1 MQKNILITGGAGYVG
16 SQTAKF
22 FKQKGYNPVAFD
34 NLSYGNSYAVKWG
47 ELIVGD
53 LTNYEDI
60 NNAIKKTNPIAIVHC
75 GACISV
81 GESVNNPYKY
91 YHNNTYG
98 SLNLFKAMVENNVLN
113 VIFSSTCSV
122 HGVNESGIVDE
133 LSAKNPISPY
143 AMSKLMTE
151 NMLKD
156 FDKAHGLKSVILRYF
171 NVSGADS
178 DSEIGYD
185 RVESIHL
192 IPIILDVIGGSR
204 DSLNVL
210 GTDYPTPDGSAIRDY
225 IHVEDLAN
233 AHGLALDY
241 LVNNKQSNDFN
252 LGTGIGYSVKE
263 IVDTVKKITQND
275 FKVNFLDRRAGDPP
289 KLVANSKKANE
300 VLKWHPAYDDINK
313 IVASAYAWH
322 KVKLTLKK

>member
-16 SQTAKF
+16 SHSAKL
-22 FKQKGYNPVAFD
+22 FKAKGYNPISFD
-34 NLSYGNSYAVKWG
+34 NLSYGNSYAVQWG
-47 ELIVGD
+47 DLIVGD
-53 LTNYEDI
+53 LTNYDDI
-60 NNAIKKTNPIAIVHC
+60 NNAIKKTNPVGVLHC

-113 VIFSSTCSV
+113 LIFSSTCSV

-143 AMSKLMTE
+143 AMSKLMAE

-156 FDKAHGLKSVILRYF
+156 FDKAHNLKSVILRYF
-171 NVSGADS
+171 NVSGADK
-178 DSEIGYD
+178 DSQVGYD
-185 RVESIHL
+185 RKESIHL
-192 IPIILDVIGGSR
+192 IPIILDVIAGSK

-233 AHGLALDY
+233 AHCLALDY
-241 LVNNKQSNDFN
+241 LINNKKSNDFN
-252 LGTGIGYSVKE
+252 LGTGSGYSVKE
-263 IVDTVKKITQND
+263 IVDKVKSITNND

-289 KLVANSKKANE
+289 KLVANSKKAYE
-300 VLKWHPAYDDINK
+300 VLKWQPKSSDIAT
-313 IVASAYAWH
+313 IVESAYAWH